1 MSQVQRRAPSRMSLS
16 PTVGKSTIPQS
27 KKRRAVKT
35 AGPFRGMNLRE
46 AQVRMPLRD
55 RSNSLAGSRD
65 SQNRSGVKGVH
76 RKSGTKSG
84 QASEYRVLRM
94 HRALAQVPYGQ
105 RSTVK
110 SRISEVDSFEQ
121 FRLLPVVRDSVYN
134 QALKGQDD
142 VGPTPIQRLAIP
154 ALLQADMAFKKR
166 YHQNSKPT
174 MNQFL
179 LAAETGSGK
188 TLAYLLPTIDALK
201 RAEVA
206 EAETENL
213 KEDTTKAVPKRTQLS
228 LEAPPLSNA
237 SDPTSGRPR
246 AIVLLPTSELVSQVG
261 GIGKLLSHTV
271 RYRAALIS
279 SAYSGTVIR
288 NRLFSPAGID
298 ILFTTPHLLINI
310 AEADPNVLSR
320 VTHLIVDEADSLLDR
335 SFAPLTSAII
345 DRSTPSLKQLVLCSA
360 TIPRSLDSYL
370 HHRFPEMVRLVT
382 PNLHAIPRRVQLSV
396 VDVDKDPYHGSKN
409 LACADT
415 IYSIGRSAAEH
426 AMSHVAGRGT
436 DRSDVKRIIVF
447 VNEREVAVEVANYL
461 VSKGIRATALN
472 RDTSEQRQ
480 SEVLAH
486 FTSSSTTDKV
496 SSNVI
501 RSSPKVDNNRHPL
514 ASSSYQPAVTFK
526 RSLPNTRVLVMT
538 DIGSRGIDTLAVR
551 HVILYDVP
559 HTTVDFIH
567 RLGRT
572 GRMGRRGRGIVLVN
586 KNDRKDVVKEVREG
600 MYRGQALV

>member
-1 MSQVQRRAPSRMSLS
+1 
-16 PTVGKSTIPQS
+16 
-27 KKRRAVKT
+27 
-35 AGPFRGMNLRE
+35 
-46 AQVRMPLRD
+46 MPPRD
-55 RSNSLAGSRD
+55 RSTSLAGGRD
-65 SQNRSGVKGVH
+65 THNRSGVKGVH
-76 RKSGTKSG
+76 RRSGSKGG

-105 RSTVK
+105 RSLVK

-121 FRLLPVVRDSVYN
+121 LRLLPMVRDSVYN
-134 QALKGQDD
+134 QALKGLDD

-154 ALLQADMAFKKR
+154 ALLQADMAFRKR
-166 YHQNSKPT
+166 HHQSSKPT

-206 EAETENL
+206 EAEGEKLMEATTE
-213 KEDTTKAVPKRTQLS
+213 AGPKRTQLT

-298 ILFTTPHLLINI
+298 ILFTTPHLLVNI

-320 VTHLIVDEADSLLDR
+320 VTHLIIDEADSLLDR

-370 HHRFPEMVRLVT
+370 HQRFPEMVRLVT

-426 AMSHVAGRGT
+426 ATSHVASNGT

-461 VSKGIRATALN
+461 VSKGISASALN

-480 SEVLAH
+480 SEVLAY
-486 FTSSSTTDKV
+486 FTASSTMDEI
-496 SSNVI
+496 SSNVTKT
-501 RSSPKVDNNRHPL
+501 SPTVNHNRHRL
-514 ASSSYQPAVTFK
+514 ASAGYQSANMPK

-572 GRMGRRGRGIVLVN
+572 GRMGRRGRGIVLVD